1 MRAISSGGSS
11 CQDAWRALESSS
23 SAADDV
29 RETLPLLAGRS
40 PDSLLV
46 LACRLS
52 TGCGNGSTL
61 QWFTA
66 DTSVSSAPAW
76 HNMLSV
82 QVLVQVPAHS
92 KCQELC
98 SFARQLLLIPQ
109 EGGIRQSFPTNCS
122 LFGYRR
128 QDHGNNP
135 FLLEAD
141 RWVFAVRQLWHRRH
155 GGLDPSK
162 SWQGFP
168 THIVHRTK
176 PDKAHQDIS
185 IS

>member
-29 RETLPLLAGRS
+29 RKTLLLAERS
-40 PDSLLV
+40 SDRLLV

-76 HNMLSV
+76 HDRLLV
-82 QVLVQVPAHS
+82 QVLVQVPAPS
-92 KCQELC
+92 KRQELC

-109 EGGIRQSFPTNCS
+109 EGGMGQ
-122 LFGYRR
+122 
-128 QDHGNNP
+128 
-135 FLLEAD
+135 
-141 RWVFAVRQLWHRRH
+141 
-155 GGLDPSK
+155 
-162 SWQGFP
+162 
-168 THIVHRTK
+168 
-176 PDKAHQDIS
+176 
-185 IS
+185 